1 MKISKLLLVSAVAL
15 AVSFNNVSMAKSVS
29 NNSANFSVA
38 IVNIEQIVE
47 SSPQINALK
56 ADRKNKIDNLE
67 AFLKQANDNL
77 KKETNEDKK
86 KTMAEAYNKEL
97 IQKRDAI
104 DKDFATK
111 LMSIDSEITALIK
124 LKAQKGGYNLT
135 LNKNTVIDGGTDIT
149 SEVIKDLK

>member
-29 NNSANFSVA
+29 NNSADFSVA

>member
-1 MKISKLLLVSAVAL
+1 MKISKLLLVSAVAF
-15 AVSFNNVSMAKSVS
+15 AMSFNSMSMAKSTS
-29 NNSANFSVA
+29 DNSTNFSVA

-67 AFLKQANDNL
+67 TFIKQANDNL
-77 KKETNEDKK
+77 KNETNETKR
-86 KTMAEAYNKEL
+86 KTMEESYNKEL
-97 IQKRDAI
+97 IKKKDAI

-111 LMSIDSEITALIK
+111 LMKIDSEITALIK

>member
-15 AVSFNNVSMAKSVS
+15 TVSFNNVSMAKSVS

-104 DKDFATK
+104 DKDFAKK
-111 LMSIDSEITALIK
+111 LMDIDSEITALIK

-135 LNKNTVIDGGTDIT
+135 LNKNTVIDGGTNIT